1 MLNNLVELSLRYKF
15 LVLVAF
21 GVVAFLGW
29 RAVTTVPIDAFPDV
43 TPVQVNIYTES
54 PGLAAEDVE
63 QLLTFPVESG
73 MAGLQGVEEIRSVS
87 LFGLSYVAVYFEDDM
102 DIYFVRRLVMERL
115 QEVAD
120 RIPEGYGTPE
130 MGPNTS
136 GLGQVFWYTVERV
149 DQALEGTDT
158 EGATSAQTPGRGGS
172 ASSTGTAGAGVTAA
186 GGGSA
191 EQARAIAEL
200 MDLRTLQDWSVRLIL
215 RTAPGVDDVLS
226 WGGQERQYQVVVD
239 PLRLIK
245 YGLSLR
251 QLIEAVERNN
261 GQVGGQYI
269 DQGPEQYLVRG
280 LGLVHDERDIGNIV
294 IKVEDGTPVYVR
306 DVAEVVQ
313 GPALRFGEVTRDGR
327 EVVLGMTLAR
337 IGENAKDVVDAVKK
351 KAAIVASALP
361 EGVVLR
367 PVYERTD
374 LVEKAVDTAVRALVE
389 GSILVAIVLFLFLGE
404 LRSALVVISALPLA
418 MLIAFIFM
426 GEVGLSANLMSLA
439 GLAIGIGMMVD
450 GAVVMVENSFRI
462 MAERR
467 AEGATVNRTAAVLA
481 AAREVANPVAFA
493 ILIIIVVFLPLFS
506 LQGLEGKLFKPMA
519 FNISFAM
526 AGSLLLTLTLIPV
539 LAALILKPKVERDTW
554 LVAGIKRGYMP
565 LLRWSLA
572 HKKTVGLS
580 AILALVASLALFPL
594 LGKEFMPQLQEGSI
608 MWRVTSIPSASL
620 DESIAVSKRIEEALS
635 AFPEVETTLAMIG
648 RAQKGETA
656 DVNYMEIYTGLKSKE
671 HWTHGSIEALADTMR
686 ERLEAVVPTAVI
698 AFTQPIQMRVEE
710 LISGVRATLAIKL
723 YGEDLS
729 ELDRL
734 SEQIKGVVAQVPGVA
749 DLSLEANLGKPQI
762 RIQVDRMRL
771 ARYGMNADEV
781 LTVVRNGIGNEPVS
795 TLIDGV
801 RRFDITVR
809 LPDANKETVES
820 IGAIPLRTGD
830 GAVIPLSRVAD
841 IGVAE
846 GYSFVR
852 REQLQRYAVIQM
864 DVRGRDVDGFV
875 SDANALIGA
884 QIDLPPG
891 YWIEW
896 GGAFENQQRALQR
909 LSVIVPLTIFFIFV
923 LLYTAFN
930 SMKYATLIIA
940 NVPFA
945 TIGGLVAL
953 YATGQY
959 LSVPSAIGFIAVF
972 GVAMLNGIVL
982 VSFINELREKG
993 LTVSEAVLRGTEL
1006 RLRPVLMTASVA
1018 ILGLIP
1024 MLLSSG
1030 VGAETQR
1037 PLAKVVVGGLITSTA
1052 LTLLL
1057 LPVIYEWIEGRT
1069 PKDPKEEKP

>member
-1 MLNNLVELSLRYKF
+1 MLDKLVELSLRYKF

-21 GVVAFLGW
+21 AVVAFAGVRTFSTLP
-29 RAVTTVPIDAFPDV
+29 VDAFPDV

-73 MAGLQGVEEIRSVS
+73 MAGLPGVRDIRSVS
-87 LFGLSYVAVYFEDDM
+87 LFGLSYVSVYFEDAM
-102 DIYFVRRLVMERL
+102 DIYFARRLVMERL

-136 GLGQVFWYTVERV
+136 GLGQVFWYTLERADKKLTGEV
-149 DQALEGTDT
+149 TD
-158 EGATSAQTPGRGGS
+158 
-172 ASSTGTAGAGVTAA
+172 
-186 GGGSA
+186 
-191 EQARAIAEL
+191 

-215 RTAPGVDDVLS
+215 RTAPGVDDVMS
-226 WGGQERQYQVVVD
+226 WGGQERQYQVQID
-239 PLRLIK
+239 PRRLLK
-245 YGLSLR
+245 YGLSYR
-251 QLIEAVERNN
+251 EVMKSIEANN
-261 GQVGGQYI
+261 RQVGGQYI
-269 DQGPEQYLVRG
+269 NLGPEQYLVRG
-280 LGLVHDERDIGNIV
+280 LGLVSNEQDIGQIV
-294 IKVEDGTPVYVR
+294 VKVTEGTPVYLR
-306 DVAEVVQ
+306 DIADIRQ
-313 GPALRFGEVTRDGR
+313 APALRTGAVTRDGE
-327 EVVLGMTLAR
+327 EVVLGMALAR
-337 IGENAKDVVDAVKK
+337 IGENAKNVVDAVKTK
-351 KAAIVASALP
+351 LATAESALP
-361 EGVVLR
+361 EGVKLR
-367 PVYERTD
+367 PIYDRTE
-374 LVEKAVDTAVRALVE
+374 LVEKAVSTAERALIE

-404 LRSALVVISALPLA
+404 LRSALVVIAALPLS

-426 GEVGLSANLMSLA
+426 GEMGLSANLMSLA

-450 GAVVMVENSFRI
+450 GAVVMTENAFRI
-462 MAERR
+462 MAEWR
-467 AEGATVNRTAAVLA
+467 EKGEKVNRTAAVLT
-481 AAREVANPVAFA
+481 AAREVANPIAFA

-539 LAALILKPKVERDTW
+539 LAALILKPKEERDTL
-554 LVAGIKRGYMP
+554 LVRWIKRGYLP
-565 LLRWSLA
+565 LLAWSLTN
-572 HKKTVGLS
+572 KKKVVAAATGL
-580 AILALVASLALFPL
+580 LVASLALFPL

-608 MWRVTSIPSASL
+608 MWRITSIPSTSL
-620 DESIAVSKRIEEALS
+620 EQSIDISKKVSKVLTE
-635 AFPEVETTLAMIG
+635 FPEVNTTLAMIG
-648 RAQKGETA
+648 RAEKGETA
-656 DVNYMEIYTGLKSKE
+656 DVNYMEIYTELKPHDE
-671 HWTHGSIEALADTMR
+671 WTSGRSIEALADAMR
-686 ERLEAVVPTAVI
+686 EELEEAVPTSVI

-710 LISGVRATLAIKL
+710 LISGVRATLAAKL
-723 YGEDLS
+723 YGEDLG

-734 SEQIKGVVAQVPGVA
+734 SQEIKNAIGAVPGVA
-749 DLSLEANLGKPQI
+749 DLSLEANIGKPQI
-762 RIQVDRMRL
+762 RIQVNRSQL
-771 ARYGMNADEV
+771 ARYGLNADDV
-781 LTVVRNGIGNEPVS
+781 LTVVRTGIGNEPIS
-795 TLIDGV
+795 TLIEGV
-801 RRFDITVR
+801 KRFDITAR
-809 LPDANKETVES
+809 LHDPAKADVAAIK
-820 IGAIPLRTGD
+820 AIPLQTAS
-830 GAVIPLSRVAD
+830 GAIVPLSRVAD
-841 IGVAE
+841 VSVAE

-852 REQLQRYAVIQM
+852 REQLQRYAVVQM

-875 SDANALIGA
+875 KDAEAAIA
-884 QIDLPPG
+884 QQVKLPPG

-909 LSVIVPLTIFFIFV
+909 LSIIVPLTIFFIFV

-930 SMKYATLIIA
+930 STKYATLIIA

-945 TIGGLVAL
+945 AIGGIVSLFIS
-953 YATGQY
+953 GQY

-993 LTVSEAVLRGTEL
+993 LSVAEAVRRGCEL

-1037 PLAKVVVGGLITSTA
+1037 PLASVVVGGLITSTL
-1052 LTLLL
+1052 LTLVL
-1057 LPVIYEWIEGRT
+1057 LPVIYDWMETRKEKRT
-1069 PKDPKEEKP
+1069 